1 MADSDGP
8 VKTDHQTPVTASVRA
23 IGTTAVVAV
32 TETRALGEAVRLLE
46 AELDA
51 IDLACSRFRPDS
63 EIRRLQHTEES
74 SARVSSL
81 LFEAMRVALEV
92 AQYTDGAV
100 DPTVG
105 KAIESLGYDRDFE
118 LMLSDGRSDDSR
130 RARDERS
137 RIEAWTLDRAVA
149 GWWMIELD
157 AKGRTVSIPRGVHID
172 LGATAKALVTDRAA
186 QRIADECGCGV
197 LVSVGGDL
205 AVAGDAPGDGWA
217 VGIAASS
224 ATPTN
229 MVDQVVSIEAGG
241 LASSSTSVRRW
252 RHGGRQVHHIIDPK
266 TGTSAEPYWH
276 LVSTTGPNCVDAN
289 AASTAAIVWGAA
301 AVEKLEMLRQPARLQ
316 RHDGAVM
323 TLNGWPED
331 PSARRPTAHSNGVAT
346 S

>member
-1 MADSDGP
+1 MADSDSP
-8 VKTDHQTPVTASVRA
+8 VKTDHQTPVTASMRA

-32 TETRALGEAVRLLE
+32 TEARSVGEAVRLLE

-51 IDLACSRFRPDS
+51 IDVTCSRFRPDS
-63 EIRRLQHTEES
+63 EIQRLQRSEES

-81 LFEAMRVALEV
+81 LFEAMRAALEV

-105 KAIESLGYDRDFE
+105 TAIESLGYDRDFE
-118 LMLSDGRSDDSR
+118 LMLSDGGSDNPR

-137 RIEAWTLDRAVA
+137 QIQGSALERAVP

-157 AKGRTVSIPRGVHID
+157 AKRRTLSIPRGVHID

-197 LVSVGGDL
+197 LVSVGGDV
-205 AVAGDAPGDGWA
+205 AVAGNAPQDGWA
-217 VGIAASS
+217 VGIALSS

-252 RHGGRQVHHIIDPK
+252 KRCGHEVHHIIDPA

-289 AASTAAIVWGAA
+289 AASTAAIVWGPG
-301 AVEKLEMLRQPARLQ
+301 AVERLEALGQPARLQ
-316 RHDGAVM
+316 RHDGAVI

-331 PSARRPTAHSNGVAT
+331 PSARRPTVDSNGVAK